1 MRVSEHEQ
9 RTEGWFAE
17 RLGKPTASNFHRI
30 ITPTGKSAAGADT
43 YINELVAELI
53 TGKSVPVPVTEAMQ
67 RGTDLEPEAR
77 DVYKLITG
85 QDVFEIGLCLHDD
98 LDCGASPDGLVG
110 DDGLL
115 EIKCPIA
122 STMVGYLRD
131 GDDKLPS
138 KYIPQCQGQL
148 WITGRKWLDFVAYHP
163 DMRIVMARVERD
175 EAYIELLEEYVAAV
189 CKTIKKASK
198 NFRSL

>member
-1 MRVSEHEQ
+1 MRVSAHEQ

-17 RLGKPTASNFHRI
+17 RLGKPTASSFHRI
-30 ITPTGKSAAGADT
+30 ITPTGKSAAGTDS

-53 TGKSVPVPVTEAMQ
+53 TGKRVEIPVTPAMQ
-67 RGTDLEPEAR
+67 RGIDLEPKAR
-77 DVYKLITG
+77 QTYELITG
-85 QDVFEIGLCLHDD
+85 QDVFEIGLCLHSD

-110 DDGLL
+110 NDGLL

-175 EAYIELLEEYVAAV
+175 EAYIELLEEYVTAA
-189 CKTIKKASK
+189 CKTIQRAAET
-198 NFRSL
+198 FRSE

>member
-1 MRVSEHEQ
+1 MRVSAHEQ
-9 RTEGWFAE
+9 RSEGWFAE
-17 RLGKPTASNFHRI
+17 RLGKPTASSFHRI
-30 ITPTGKSAAGADT
+30 ITPTGKSAAGTDS

-53 TGKSVPVPVTEAMQ
+53 TGKRVEIPVTPAMQ
-67 RGTDLEPEAR
+67 RGIDLEPDAR
-77 DVYKLITG
+77 QTYEFITG
-85 QDVFEIGLCLHDD
+85 QDVFDIGLCLHDD

-122 STMVGYLRD
+122 SNMVGYLRD

-175 EAYIELLEEYVAAV
+175 EAYIELLEEYVTAA
-189 CKTIKKASK
+189 CKTIQRAAET
-198 NFRSL
+198 FRSE